1 MRKTI
6 PSAYMLNIASSL
18 AQVSLFVKD
27 AVTADAITYEAVAFS
42 RHLEVHLHGHYQYCR
57 DAA

>member
-1 MRKTI
+1 
-6 PSAYMLNIASSL
+6 MLNIASSL